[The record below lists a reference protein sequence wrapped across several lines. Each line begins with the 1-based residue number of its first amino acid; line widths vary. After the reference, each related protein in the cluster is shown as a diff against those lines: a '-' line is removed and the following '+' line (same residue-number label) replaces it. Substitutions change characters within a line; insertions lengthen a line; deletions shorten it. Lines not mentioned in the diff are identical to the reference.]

1 MIDTNSEKSVQSL
14 RSGLPGE
21 ELRFLLLIMLV
32 VLGLT
37 PVINTT
43 NETIVDM
50 IGLLGSQSL
59 VSLIGDNLWRRR
71 TKSVMG

>member
-1 MIDTNSEKSVQSL
+1 MIDTNSEKIVQSL

-37 PVINTT
+37 PVINTM
-43 NETIVDM
+43 NETIVRHDRTSRQPV
-50 IGLLGSQSL
+50 IG
-59 VSLIGDNLWRRR
+59 VTDW
-71 TKSVMG
+71 